1 MMFGKSPFKFDK
13 NKRKHGKLRA
23 EVFAACLPLLLSM
36 TACSDQERLDYLQL
50 DSVETEEAA
59 ESREIASAE
68 DETSDPASESRMTS
82 DSRENE
88 DSSSVESTDSSS
100 GGNTDSSSGSG
111 EDPETSSH
119 DEHTEFDPYYEESS
133 EYYFQEPESY
143 PAPENWREL
152 YPHGSA
158 EKLDGTI
165 AVISIF
171 ANDLYCKWDYEDR
184 KDRST
189 YSRVYNNLKIACDY
203 LTKESAKYEKDVT
216 FVWDWLD
223 HPELYYE
230 VEVYTDLTKAL
241 TNYSVTDQMV
251 WECIEKN
258 IDSENIRRTLEADSV
273 IYMVYVDAPETNDGP
288 CCTRNFYYG
297 MPYPYEI
304 VYLQMINRSEKTPP
318 AVFAHE
324 MLHTFGAPDLYW
336 TDIYANYR
344 LEYGISKEYAQKA
357 ASNEL
362 NDIMR
367 ITWNIKTG
375 KYQYYSISPEITDI
389 TAYYV
394 GLTDESE
401 TVKKWGFEKSQ
412 HDK

>member
-1 MMFGKSPFKFDK
+1 
-13 NKRKHGKLRA
+13 
-23 EVFAACLPLLLSM
+23 M
-36 TACSDQERLDYLQL
+36 TACSDQEHLDYMQL
-50 DSVETEEAA
+50 DLMETEEESSASDGSFEAA
-59 ESREIASAE
+59 STSDESFEAASASG
-68 DETSDPASESRMTS
+68 ETMDSGEATQTPSEVGEST
-82 DSRENE
+82 E
-88 DSSSVESTDSSS
+88 SSSSPEESQESSAY
-100 GGNTDSSSGSG
+100 
-111 EDPETSSH
+111 

-133 EYYFQEPESY
+133 EYYSQEPESY

-230 VEVYTDLTKAL
+230 VEVNTDLTKAL

-288 CCTRNFYYG
+288 CCTRNFFYG

-344 LEYGISKEYAQKA
+344 LEYGITKEYAQKA
-357 ASNEL
+357 AANEL

>member
-1 MMFGKSPFKFDK
+1 
-13 NKRKHGKLRA
+13 
-23 EVFAACLPLLLSM
+23 M
-36 TACSDQERLDYLQL
+36 TACSDQEHLDYLQL
-50 DSVETEEAA
+50 DLMETEEESSASDESFEAASTSDESFEAASASGETMDSGEATQTPSEVGESTESSSSPA
-59 ESREIASAE
+59 ESQE
-68 DETSDPASESRMTS
+68 
-82 DSRENE
+82 
-88 DSSSVESTDSSS
+88 SSSY
-100 GGNTDSSSGSG
+100 
-111 EDPETSSH
+111 

-133 EYYFQEPESY
+133 EYYFHEPESY

-184 KDRST
+184 EDRNT

-203 LTKESAKYEKDVT
+203 LTTESAKYDKTVT
-216 FVWDWLD
+216 FLWDWLE
-223 HPELYYE
+223 HTELYYE
-230 VEVYTDLTKAL
+230 IEVNTDLTQAL
-241 TNYSVTDQMV
+241 TNYNVTDQMV
-251 WECIEKN
+251 WESIEAN
-258 IDSENIRRTLEADSV
+258 IDSENIRRTLGADSV

-297 MPYPYEI
+297 MPYPYEM
-304 VYLQMINRSEKTPP
+304 VYLQMYNRHEKTPP

-357 ASNEL
+357 ASENL

-394 GLTDESE
+394 GLIDESE

>member
-1 MMFGKSPFKFDK
+1 MPMMIGKLPFGKK
-13 NKRKHGKLRA
+13 KRICGKLRA
-23 EVFAACLPLLLSM
+23 AVLTACLSLLLSM
-36 TACSDQERLDYLQL
+36 TACSDQEHLDYLQL
-50 DSVETEEAA
+50 DLAETEEESSESNESFEVASGSDETPDPA
-59 ESREIASAE
+59 ESSQPSYDFVDGTE
-68 DETSDPASESRMTS
+68 
-82 DSRENE
+82 
-88 DSSSVESTDSSS
+88 SSSVPDESQESSS
-100 GGNTDSSSGSG
+100 Y
-111 EDPETSSH
+111 

-133 EYYFQEPESY
+133 EYYFHEPESY

-158 EKLDGTI
+158 EKLEGTI

-171 ANDLYCKWDYEDR
+171 ANDLHSKWDYEDR
-184 KDRST
+184 EDRNT

-203 LTKESAKYEKDVT
+203 LTTESAKYDKTVT
-216 FVWDWLD
+216 FLWDWLE

-230 VEVYTDLTKAL
+230 IEVNTDLTQAL
-241 TNYSVTDQMV
+241 TNYTVTDQLV
-251 WECIEKN
+251 WEGIEKN
-258 IDSENIRRTLEADSV
+258 VDSENVRHTLNADNV
-273 IYMVYVDAPETNDGP
+273 IYMIYVDAPETNDGP

-297 MPYPYEI
+297 MPYPYEM
-304 VYLQMINRSEKTPP
+304 VYLQMYNRREKTPP

-357 ASNEL
+357 ASENL

-367 ITWNIKTG
+367 ITWNVNTG
-375 KYQYYSISPEITDI
+375 RYQYHSISPEITDI

-394 GLTDESE
+394 GLIDESE
-401 TVKKWGFEKSQ
+401 TVKKWGFQKSQ

>member
-1 MMFGKSPFKFDK
+1 MMIGKLPFM
-13 NKRKHGKLRA
+13 NKKRTLGKLRSA
-23 EVFAACLPLLLSM
+23 ILTACLPLLLSM

-50 DSVETEEAA
+50 DSMETEESA

-88 DSSSVESTDSSS
+88 DSSFVESTDSSS
-100 GGNTDSSSGSG
+100 GENTDSSSGSG

-119 DEHTEFDPYYEESS
+119 DEHTEFDPYYEEST

-203 LTKESAKYEKDVT
+203 LTTESAKYEKDVT

-230 VEVYTDLTKAL
+230 VEVNTDLTKAL

-318 AVFAHE
+318 SVFAHE
-324 MLHTFGAPDLYW
+324 MLHTFGAPDIYW

-344 LEYGISKEYAQKA
+344 LEYGITKEYAKKA
-357 ASNEL
+357 ADNEL

-367 ITWNIKTG
+367 ITWNVNTG
-375 KYQYYSISPEITDI
+375 RYQYYSISPEITDI

-394 GLTDESE
+394 GLIDESE
-401 TVKKWGFEKSQ
+401 TVKKWGFDRSQ